1 MIMKTYNLNTLILL
15 VAMGTL
21 LIALLGFGCGNP
33 NSPKATD
40 TSEEEAKEVSAADIL
55 GKPEYRA
62 ISYGGYRT
70 NTRDKQPTVAEL
82 KEDMLLL
89 EALGVKVLR
98 TYNVHLDQASNVLAA
113 IRELKTADP
122 DFEMYVML
130 GAWINCKGAFT
141 AEPDHSMEDEAANA
155 TEIKR
160 AVELAKQ
167 YPDIVKIIAVG
178 NEAMVK
184 WAASYFV
191 QPGVILKWVNHL
203 QGLKAEGELPKDL
216 WITSSDNFASW
227 GGGDAEY
234 HVEDLEKLIKAIDFV
249 SLHTYPMHDTHYNPA
264 FWGITEAEAAADLP
278 KTEQIDAAMDRALQY
293 AQQQYNQTKDY
304 IRGLGVDVPIH
315 IGETGW
321 ATSSNSFYG
330 PEGSKATD
338 EYKSGKYHELMRDW
352 TDEVGISCF
361 YFEAFDEN
369 WKDAGNPG
377 GSENFFGL
385 FTIDGKAKYA
395 IWDLVDQG
403 AFEGLGRSGQPV
415 TKTYNGD
422 KAALLETV
430 AAPPPMEEVP
440 AQ

>member
-1 MIMKTYNLNTLILL
+1 MKKQNLNRL
-15 VAMGTL
+15 TL
-21 LIALLGFGCGNP
+21 LAVIAAIAIAFISYGCS
-33 NSPKATD
+33 NSSGT
-40 TSEEEAKEVSAADIL
+40 EEASDTEPAKTVSAADIL
-55 GKPEYRA
+55 GNPAYRA

-70 NTRDKQPTVAEL
+70 NTRDTQPTVAEL

-98 TYNVHLDQASNVLAA
+98 TYNVHLDQAANVLAA
-113 IRELKTADP
+113 IRELKAEDP

-141 AEPDHSMEDEAANA
+141 ANPDHSVEDEAANSA
-155 TEIKR
+155 EIER
-160 AVELAKQ
+160 AVALAKQ

-203 QGLKAEGELPKDL
+203 QGLKAEGELPADL

-227 GGGDAEY
+227 GGGGPEY
-234 HVEDLEKLIKAIDFV
+234 HVEDLEKLLKAVDFV
-249 SLHTYPMHDTHYNPA
+249 SLHTYPMHDTHYNPE
-264 FWGITEAEAAADLP
+264 FWGITEAEADLP
-278 KTEQIDAAMDRALQY
+278 KTEQIGAAMDRALQY
-293 AQQQYNQTKDY
+293 AQQQYQQTKDY
-304 IRGLGVDVPIH
+304 IRGLGVKAPIH

-321 ATSSNSFYG
+321 ATASNSFYG

-338 EYKSGKYHELMRDW
+338 EYKSALYHERMRDW
-352 TDEVGISCF
+352 TDEAGISCF

-377 GSENFFGL
+377 GSENYFGL

-395 IWDLVDQG
+395 IWDLVDKG
-403 AFEGLGRSGQPV
+403 AFEGLGRNGQPV
-415 TKTYNGD
+415 TKTYDGE

-430 AAPPPMEEVP
+430 AAPPMMAEEP